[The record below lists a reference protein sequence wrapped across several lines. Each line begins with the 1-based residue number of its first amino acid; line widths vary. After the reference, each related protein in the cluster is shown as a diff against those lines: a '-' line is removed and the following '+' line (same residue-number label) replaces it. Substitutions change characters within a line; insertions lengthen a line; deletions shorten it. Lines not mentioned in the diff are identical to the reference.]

1 MVGYTERIRPTSAC
15 DIAAGAI
22 NVLIIAAEY
31 DRVFRIP
38 VHARGAQHLLRTIF
52 IAKPCPR
59 LSSVCTRA
67 PNGARSITFETI
79 EKTKHRLRRKQAA
92 QQQQIVQTKFF

>member
-1 MVGYTERIRPTSAC
+1 L
-15 DIAAGAI
+15 
-22 NVLIIAAEY
+22 NVAAEY
-31 DRVFRIP
+31 VGVFRFP
-38 VHARGAQHLLRTIF
+38 VDDRGAQHLLRTNF

-67 PNGARSITFETI
+67 PNGARSFTFETI